1 MNTTIHQQ
9 GGRQNEARVA
19 GRDNISTTV
28 FNQAASNG
36 FQTLIDHLRELK
48 DAIESAQE
56 HGELP
61 ASDATVATAQV
72 AAALEEA
79 KKVHPDTAALDKY
92 LSFVQMAVKGVATLA
107 GLAAGIKAVLDT
119 AQTMR

>member
-36 FQTLIDHLRELK
+36 FQTLIDHLHQLE
-48 DAIESAQE
+48 DAIDAAKEQ
-56 HGELP
+56 GQLP

-79 KKVHPDTAALDKY
+79 KKAHPDTAALDKY
-92 LSFVQMAVKGVATLA
+92 MAFVMAAVKGVATLT
-107 GLAAGIKAVLDT
+107 GLAAGIKAVLD
-119 AQTMR
+119 AVQTMR